1 MQLAVSLWHLVQQDR
16 LVRWGTYATAA
27 LCWFALA
34 WAEPRLL
41 LALPLIAAGVWW
53 LRRQRERHGW
63 LAEQEDDID
72 LL

>member
-16 LVRWGTYATAA
+16 LVRWGTYATAV

-34 WAEPRLL
+34 WAEPRFLV
-41 LALPLIAAGVWW
+41 ALPIVFACVWW

-63 LAEQEDDID
+63 FEEREEDLD

>member
-1 MQLAVSLWHLVQQDR
+1 MQLAVSLWQLVQQDR

-41 LALPLIAAGVWW
+41 VALPIITAGVWW

-63 LAEQEDDID
+63 LAEREDDID

>member
-1 MQLAVSLWHLVQQDR
+1 MQLAVSLWQLVQQDR

-34 WAEPRLL
+34 WAELRLL
-41 LALPLIAAGVWW
+41 VALPLITAGVWW
-53 LRRQRERHGW
+53 LRRQRERRGW
-63 LAEQEDDID
+63 LAEREDDLD

>member
-1 MQLAVSLWHLVQQDR
+1 MQFAVSLWQLVQQDR

-34 WAEPRLL
+34 WADPRLL
-41 LALPLIAAGVWW
+41 LLVPMIMAAVWW
-53 LRRQRERHGW
+53 LRRQRERYGW
-63 LAEQEDDID
+63 LAEQEDDVD

>member
-1 MQLAVSLWHLVQQDR
+1 MQLAVSLWQLVQQDR
-16 LVRWGTYATAA
+16 IVRWGTYATAA

-34 WAEPRLL
+34 WAELRLL
-41 LALPLIAAGVWW
+41 IALPIIMAGVWW

-63 LAEQEDDID
+63 LAEPEDDLD